1 MLGRPPSSGTDSYPV
16 RPHRPEGGGH
26 PPQRYLCSGPRLR
39 AAGGLRLLS
48 EYAGLTLV
56 EILVALSLVAVVLL
70 PVIIGLSQALVTTSE
85 STITSAATSIA
96 RNRVEQIKDQV
107 RRPGFDFNSLSG
119 QPRQLADLKPDDH
132 FFEVEVTVETIRP
145 DDDQQ
150 SGLKKA
156 VVTVYRKGSDYPT
169 AMVTTYFTP
178 YGV

>member
-1 MLGRPPSSGTDSYPV
+1 MLGRPPNSGTDSYPV

-96 RNRVEQIKDQV
+96 RDRTERLKAAV
-107 RRPGFDFNSLSG
+107 RDPNVGFEGIVS
-119 QPRQLADLKPDDH
+119 QPRETADFKQGDH
-132 FFEVEVTVETIRP
+132 FFEVELTVETLRP
-145 DDDQQ
+145 DDNQQ